1 MKASTFFLG
10 LVAGSV
16 AAAVTVLYSAPQS
29 GNELRKTV
37 KNATTDLK
45 VKCLDVQGR
54 VDDLKNS
61 IAHLTQEAKEVI
73 PVAIDGIKG
82 SVEQWQRATEPSKE
96 RMDKEIASIQKAL
109 EELEQSLAAH
119 QK

>member
-45 VKCLDVQGR
+45 VKCQDVQGCI
-54 VDDLKNS
+54 DDLKNS
-61 IAHLTQEAKEVI
+61 ISHLTQEAKEAI
-73 PVAIDGIKG
+73 PVAIEGIKG
-82 SVEQWQRATEPSKE
+82 SVEQWQRATEPNKE
-96 RMDKEIASIQKAL
+96 RMDKEIAAIQKAL
-109 EELEQSLAAH
+109 EELEQSLAAQ